1 MKYMCQKNIFLSN
14 KIHLEKKKLYNWPY
28 WRFVWPEGGKAA
40 KTRAKL
46 RREYVGF
53 AARPSAQIGSF
64 FLSFFLI
71 HQTNRQLRFNS
82 YAD

>member
-1 MKYMCQKNIFLSN
+1 MCQKNIFLSN
-14 KIHLEKKKLYNWPY
+14 KIHLEKKTLYYWPC

-64 FLSFFLI
+64 FLSFFLF